1 MRFKDQVVVITGAA
15 SGFGAAAARR
25 FAEEGARVVAADIN
39 TAGLAATVEQ
49 IRSER
54 HCDIL
59 GIETDVTS
67 GASVQAM
74 IDATV
79 ETFGAVNVLV
89 NNAGAGHAPLFLH
102 ELSED
107 QYDHIY
113 NLNTKSVY
121 FGVRSAVPV
130 MIENGG
136 GAIINTASIGAKS
149 PRPKGTAY
157 NSAKAGVWLLSKSVA
172 LHCANRGY
180 QIRSNSIH
188 PTFIDTPI
196 LDPMAEHIGHEEL
209 REKLARQVPLKTI
222 GDPDDVA
229 YAVLFLASDESK
241 FITGS
246 EIKID
251 GGISAM

>member
-74 IDATV
+74 IGATV
-79 ETFGAVNVLV
+79 ETFGTVNVLV

-157 NSAKAGVWLLSKSVA
+157 NSAKGAVVVMTRGLAGELARFKIRVNCVCPLASETGFFKSVIGVDA
-172 LHCANRGY
+172 L
-180 QIRSNSIH
+180 S
-188 PTFIDTPI
+188 DK
-196 LDPMAEHIGHEEL
+196 M
-209 REKLARQVPLKTI
+209 RQQLTSEVPLRRLT
-222 GDPDDVA
+222 DPNDVA
-229 YAVLFLASDESK
+229 NAMLYLASEEGG
-241 FITGS
+241 FLTGVS
-246 EIKID
+246 LDVD
-251 GGISAM
+251 GGKSI

>member
-39 TAGLAATVEQ
+39 AAGLAATVEQ

-74 IDATV
+74 IDATL
-79 ETFGAVNVLV
+79 ETFGTVNVLV

-157 NSAKAGVWLLSKSVA
+157 NSAKGAVVVMTRGLAGELARFKIRVNCVCPLASETGFFKSVIGVDA
-172 LHCANRGY
+172 L
-180 QIRSNSIH
+180 S
-188 PTFIDTPI
+188 DK
-196 LDPMAEHIGHEEL
+196 M
-209 REKLARQVPLKTI
+209 RQQLTSEVPLRRLT
-222 GDPDDVA
+222 DPNDVA
-229 YAVLFLASDESK
+229 NAMLYLASEEGG
-241 FITGS
+241 FLTGVS
-246 EIKID
+246 LDVD
-251 GGISAM
+251 GGKSI

>member
-121 FGVRSAVPV
+121 FGLLSAVPV
-130 MIENGG
+130 MTENGG

-157 NSAKAGVWLLSKSVA
+157 NSAKGAVVVMTRGLAGELARFKIRVNCVCPLASETGFFKSVIGVDA
-172 LHCANRGY
+172 L
-180 QIRSNSIH
+180 S
-188 PTFIDTPI
+188 DK
-196 LDPMAEHIGHEEL
+196 M
-209 REKLARQVPLKTI
+209 RQQLTSEVPLRRLT
-222 GDPDDVA
+222 DPNDVA
-229 YAVLFLASDESK
+229 NAMLYLASEEGG
-241 FITGS
+241 FLTGVS
-246 EIKID
+246 LDVD
-251 GGISAM
+251 GGKSI